1 MESWKK
7 PRPSAAEQ
15 GAMGTF
21 MKTAMVFVLLFGWL
35 IGQRVHAEAPTVQRS
50 PWVIFVTVVDRT
62 TGQQIKQGR
71 LEGSDLEFE
80 DRTSCQSI
88 LDKVAPIPSDFFKV
102 VLTCHKVGGGQA

>member
-1 MESWKK
+1 METWNKSRATA
-7 PRPSAAEQ
+7 PEE
-15 GAMGTF
+15 GATGTF
-21 MKTAMVFVLLFGWL
+21 MKTAIVFVLLFGLL
-35 IGQRVHAEAPTVQRS
+35 IGQCAHAEGPRVQRS
-50 PWVIFVTVVDRT
+50 HWVIIATIIDRT

-80 DRTSCQSI
+80 DKTSCQSI